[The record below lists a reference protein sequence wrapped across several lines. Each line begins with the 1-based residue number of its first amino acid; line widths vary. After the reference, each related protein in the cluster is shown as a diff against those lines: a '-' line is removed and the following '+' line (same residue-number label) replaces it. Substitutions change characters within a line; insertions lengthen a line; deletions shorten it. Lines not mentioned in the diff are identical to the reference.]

1 MDLYIYYRVRSV
13 QTQALQAKLG
23 AVQAMLQARFGIAGK
38 LKRRPGE
45 QDGLQTWM
53 EVYEHLP
60 SGREDDFNRTLEQA
74 LADAGI
80 PALLDGPRHVER
92 FEDVAPC
99 A

>member
-1 MDLYIYYRVRSV
+1 MDLYIYYRVRSACA
-13 QTQALQAKLG
+13 QPLCDKLKAAQAALRAS
-23 AVQAMLQARFGIAGK
+23 FGIAGG

-53 EVYEHLP
+53 EVYQGIP
-60 SGREDDFNRTLEQA
+60 PAREDEFSRALESV

-80 PALLDGPRHVER
+80 PALLEGPRHVER